1 MRART
6 LLISFFASTL
16 GCSSHGTEDTAT
28 EGEALASASRGPL
41 RVQAGDR
48 LVLLGVTDDGFALYW
63 DSGSVYATGLWPGAQ
78 REKVTEAAQPPS
90 TLAYGKVALVWTAQ
104 DPNAAPA
111 PSPLVVWTKAGGAK
125 QASSASWPRALF
137 SIRASTAVSPS
148 SREIL
153 FVTNVAADGATGD
166 IVRATPDLSRTTT
179 LAHGVQV
186 DPSGACP
193 PHVGFDLGPSHVRRY
208 HDDDGRGCAHE
219 ARAIVL
225 ACGASDTDATLSRWK
240 GDRKEVLATD
250 AMAGFWWDTDADG
263 AHVYTRLADRSSVV
277 FDRRGASTVIEPLSS
292 FGWLS
297 DDGAL
302 FLKVRTG
309 ATTAELRRYA
319 LDPAPRA
326 TKLRDMTIPE
336 SFHFPKMLPGGFP
349 FYDLSTSPTSPDG
362 SFFLGYTD
370 VSPAGFANIEL
381 VDVSGPTANA
391 VTLEQDTNDYVFAE
405 LATRD
410 SSHAL
415 YYKLD
420 DAFNTT
426 LFAATRDGQKR
437 QISHGITATE
447 TFAMN
452 GAVIAYSDDLVGDG
466 SSPWDTHDIEVA
478 DLGAAALSP
487 TVVARGAYINF
498 FPVFHRRALVFTSTT
513 GLYLART

>member
-1 MRART
+1 MRAT
-6 LLISFFASTL
+6 LLISLFASTL
-16 GCSSHGTEDTAT
+16 ATLGCASHGTEDVTT
-28 EGEALASASRGPL
+28 EGEALASASRDPL

-48 LVLLGVTDDGFALYW
+48 LALLGVTDDGFALYW
-63 DSGSVYATGLWPGAQ
+63 DAGTVYATGLWPGAT
-78 REKVTEAAQPPS
+78 REKVAEAAQPPS

-111 PSPLVVWTKAGGAK
+111 PSPLVVWTRAGGAK

-148 SREIL
+148 SREII
-153 FVTNVAADGATGD
+153 FVTNVSADGSAGD
-166 IVRATPDLSRTTT
+166 IVRATPDLARTTT
-179 LAHGVQV
+179 LARAVQV
-186 DPSGACP
+186 DPNGACP
-193 PHVGFDLGPSHVRRY
+193 PHVGFDLGPSHARRY
-208 HDDDGRGCAHE
+208 HDGEGCDHE

-225 ACGASDTDATLSRWK
+225 ACGASATDATLSRWT
-240 GDRKEVLATD
+240 GDRKEDLATD

-277 FDRRGASTVIEPLSS
+277 FDRSGARTVVESLSS
-292 FGWLS
+292 FGWLRE
-297 DDGAL
+297 DGAL

-309 ATTAELRRYA
+309 DTTAELRRYA

-349 FYDLSTSPTSPDG
+349 FYDLSTSPMSPDG
-362 SFFLGYTD
+362 TFFLGYTD

-381 VDVSGPTANA
+381 VDVSGPAAKA

-405 LATRD
+405 IATRD

-426 LFAATRDGQKR
+426 LFAATRDGKKR

-447 TFAMN
+447 TFAMHR
-452 GAVIAYSDDLVGDG
+452 AIIAYSDDLVGDG
-466 SSPWDTHDIEVA
+466 SSPWDTHDIKVA

-498 FPVFHRRALVFTSTT
+498 FPALQRRALVFTSKT
-513 GLYLART
+513 GLYLTRL